1 MNKTAIKNFAIW
13 ARNKLIADICYR
25 AGLMGITE
33 KGIADPLPQSTLD
46 AQFYDI
52 GAAEPYLVAGE
63 AIKQRRQLVSAIR
76 EKEAD
81 IDYATAY
88 QYIME
93 EVAYTWFNRLIA
105 VRFMEV
111 NDYLPSHLRVLS
123 SESGKVEPDLVT
135 TPFDAELPFTA
146 EEEAQIIQWKQDNK
160 LDELFRFL
168 FIKQCNAL
176 NEILPGLFEKTTD
189 YTEVLL
195 NLSVVDQ
202 EGVVYK
208 VTHDI
213 PEKDFNIE
221 QGGQVE
227 IIGWLYQYYNTEP
240 KAAAFA
246 KNGKITK
253 EEIPAVTQLFTPDW
267 IVRYMVEN
275 SLGRLWVEG
284 HPDSDLR
291 KNWKYYLDE
300 APQEPEVQAKL
311 AEIRKEYAALS
322 PEDLT
327 LIDPCMGSGHIL
339 VYAFDVLMQI
349 YESVGYSQRDAAKS
363 ILEHN
368 LYGLDIDDR
377 AYQLAYFAVMMKAR
391 QYNRRILN
399 GENTCHVYAIQE
411 SNSINRAHLKF
422 FGAGLSD
429 LEKNTAKMQLEGLLD
444 ILTDA
449 KEYGSIL
456 NVPEYNWAL
465 LRRFVDGVDDEVQI
479 SLESAGVEQTAEELQ
494 KLIDIGETMA
504 RKYWVTCTNPPYA
517 GTSNLS
523 TNVNNL
529 VKKNY
534 PDSKADLFAVFIER
548 CRAMTANKG
557 FQAMITQ
564 HSWMFLSKLVN
575 LRVKV
580 QRDTIVNLVH
590 LGARAFEEIGGEVVQ
605 TASFVIKKN
614 KIQAYRGKY
623 YRLVNCTTPEEKE
636 KSFLTHTNEYVAQQE
651 NYQKIPDV
659 PISYQLKPEVYS
671 IFEKKQFIGDAGAA
685 KQGLATSDNNR
696 FLRFWPEISFDKI
709 GFGILDC
716 EKTTDSPSKWF
727 PYIKGGTFRRWYP
740 NKEYVVNYQNNGFE
754 IKAAVMKK
762 YPYLNNPDFVVKN
775 TSAYFH
781 AGITWSDVATGKFS
795 ARWVDDG
802 YIFAD
807 AGPMLFVHVDPYVK
821 MGYMN
826 TPVFQMF
833 CDLICQGLHYSTGQ
847 IPQIPYLQD
856 IEDKSYIAA
865 AVDENIRLSKEDW
878 DSFET
883 SWEFTTHP
891 LVNMSKGLWDAT
903 STAAAMDYYYGYLP
917 EASCP
922 LEICYLLWQGQCKER
937 FEKLKANEEELN
949 RIFIDIYGLQDE
961 LTPEVEDKD
970 VTVRKADLQRD
981 IKSLL
986 SYAVGCMFGRYSL
999 DVPGLVL
1006 AGQPFESRFVKAADI
1021 TKGVMDLAPGLYR
1034 DPEELYIR
1042 TENDEQLC
1050 TFAPDVDNV
1059 IPITDE
1065 EYLEDDIVARL
1076 CDWLKAVYGAATLE
1090 ANLDYIA
1097 KALGNKGSTSRE
1109 VIRNYFVNDFF
1120 KDHCQTYSVTGSGKR
1135 PIYWLFDSGKQ
1146 NGFKALVYLHRYTPD
1161 TIGTLRVDYL
1171 HKMQRVYES
1180 EINRMQDMMD
1190 HTTNARE
1197 AAAASKRKD
1206 KLTKQLKEC
1215 RDYDEKISHLALSRI
1230 ALDLDDGVKVNY
1242 RKLQTAADGKFYEVL
1257 ADSKNIMAKEKK

>member
-52 GAAEPYLVAGE
+52 GAAEPYLVADE
-63 AIKQRRQLVSAIR
+63 AIKQRRQLVSTIR

-81 IDYATAY
+81 TDYATAY

-135 TPFDAELPFTA
+135 TPFDADLPFTA

-202 EGVVYK
+202 EGMVYK
-208 VTHDI
+208 LTHDI

-311 AEIRKEYAALS
+311 ATIRKEYVALN

-349 YESVGYSQRDAAKS
+349 YTSVGYSERDAAKS

-456 NVPEYNWAL
+456 NVSEYDWKL
-465 LRRFVDGVDDEVQI
+465 LRRFVGGIDDEVQI
-479 SLESAGVEQTAEELQ
+479 TLESAGVEQTAEELQ
-494 KLIDIGETMA
+494 KLIDLGETMA

-523 TNVNNL
+523 ANVNNF

-548 CRAMTANKG
+548 CRVMTADNG
-557 FQAMITQ
+557 YQAMITQ
-564 HSWMFLSKLVN
+564 HSWMFIASYEN
-575 LRVKV
+575 LRKKLLKSN
-580 QRDTIVNLVH
+580 IVNLVH
-590 LGARAFEEIGGEVVQ
+590 LGARAFDEIQGEVVQ
-605 TASFVIKKN
+605 TVAFVLCN
-614 KIQAYRGKY
+614 SAVCGYENLYVRLLEGK
-623 YRLVNCTTPEEKE
+623 TEEEKRLGFLEE
-636 KSFLTHTNEYVAQQE
+636 KNRYILRQEIFGKIPRCEYVYWVSDALVADFE
-651 NYQKIPDV
+651 NY
-659 PISYQLKPEVYS
+659 
-671 IFEKKQFIGDAGAA
+671 KKVRDFCTVRNGLTTGDN
-685 KQGLATSDNNR
+685 DR
-696 FLRFWPEISFDKI
+696 FLRLWFEIDEMQEGK
-709 GFGILDC
+709 
-716 EKTTDSPSKWF
+716 KWF
-727 PYIKGGTFRRWYP
+727 PCNKGGAFRRWYG
-740 NKEYVVNYQNNGFE
+740 NKD
-754 IKAAVMKK
+754 
-762 YPYLNNPDFVVKN
+762 YLIN
-775 TSAYFH
+775 
-781 AGITWSDVATGKFS
+781 WQ
-795 ARWVDDG
+795 DDG
-802 YIFAD
+802 YELKHFYDLKTKKLRSTLRNIDFNFRSSIVV
-807 AGPMLFVHVDPYVK
+807 GHVASGDLPYR
-821 MGYMN
+821 
-826 TPVFQMF
+826 
-833 CDLICQGLHYSTGQ
+833 L
-847 IPQIPYLQD
+847 
-856 IEDKSYIAA
+856 
-865 AVDENIRLSKEDW
+865 VDEGAISESAVNSIYTLDDRINLKYMLGVFNSKPCNYISRMLSPTLGVSPEDVLNIPVPEVEKMDFIEIVNDNLCLSKEDW

-883 SWEFTTHP
+883 SWDFKTHP
-891 LVNMSKGLWDAT
+891 LVKLRMAGAYSWGNNAP
-903 STAAAMDYYYGYLP
+903 AMRIESAYKAWEETCDG
-917 EASCP
+917 
-922 LEICYLLWQGQCKER
+922 R
-937 FEKLKANEEELN
+937 FQKLKANEEELN

-961 LTPEVEDKD
+961 LTPEVEEKD

-1006 AGQPFESRFVKAADI
+1006 AGQPFEEKFVYAS
-1021 TKGVMDLAPGLYR
+1021 APLTGTGFAGSSDFSYAR
-1034 DPEELYIR
+1034 GDAYIR
-1042 TENDEQLC
+1042 TEDGVKRC

-1076 CDWLKAVYGAATLE
+1076 CDWLKVVYGADTLE

-1097 KALGNKGSTSRE
+1097 KALGNKGTTSRE

>member
-81 IDYATAY
+81 TDYATAY

-208 VTHDI
+208 LTHDI

-240 KAAAFA
+240 KKAAFE

-311 AEIRKEYAALS
+311 ADIRKEYAALS

-411 SNSINRAHLKF
+411 SNPIKRAHLKF
-422 FGAGLSD
+422 FGADLSD
-429 LEKNTAKMQLEGLLD
+429 LEKNTAKMQLESLLD

-465 LRRFVDGVDDEVQI
+465 LRRFVGGIDDEVQI
-479 SLESAGVEQTAEELQ
+479 SLESAGVEQTAEELA
-494 KLIDIGETMA
+494 KLIDLGETMA
-504 RKYWVTCTNPPYA
+504 RKYWTICTNPPYA

-523 TNVNNL
+523 ANVNNF

-548 CRAMTANKG
+548 CRQMTADNG

-564 HSWMFLSKLVN
+564 HSWMFLSSFEKLREKMMLTETVN
-575 LRVKV
+575 MA
-580 QRDTIVNLVH
+580 H

-605 TASFVIKKN
+605 TTAFVRCANHVDGYKGTYCRLIEPTSQQGKEDMFLAGKN
-614 KIQAYRGKY
+614 RYIANQDNFG
-623 YRLVNCTTPEEKE
+623 
-636 KSFLTHTNEYVAQQE
+636 
-651 NYQKIPDV
+651 KIPGASIV
-659 PISYQLKPEVYS
+659 YWCSPEILRAFS
-671 IFEKKQFIGDAGAA
+671 DNKKIGEIATP
-685 KQGLATSDNNR
+685 KQGSTLGDNST
-696 FLRFWPEISFDKI
+696 FLRCWFEIGAKR
-709 GFGILDC
+709 
-716 EKTTDSPSKWF
+716 SKWF
-727 PYIKGGTFRRWYP
+727 NCMKGGEYRRWYG
-740 NKEYVVNYQNNGFE
+740 NLSYVVDWENNGE
-754 IKAAVMKK
+754 RVRSTGRATIR
-762 YPYLNNPDFVVKN
+762 
-775 TSAYFH
+775 SADLLFKE
-781 AGITWSDVATGKFS
+781 GITWSNITTGLSSFRYMPTGFFFESTGSVCFATKDKLMYLL
-795 ARWVDDG
+795 A
-802 YIFAD
+802 Y
-807 AGPMLFVHVDPYVK
+807 L
-821 MGYMN
+821 N
-826 TPVFQMF
+826 TPIADRINKM
-833 CDLICQGLHYSTGQ
+833 INPTLH
-847 IPQIPYLQD
+847 LQSGD
-856 IEDKSYIAA
+856 IAKLPVIVDAA
-865 AVDENIRLSKEDW
+865 RGNQVDEYAEENISLCKADW

-883 SWEFTTHP
+883 SWDFTTHP
-891 LVNMSKGLWDAT
+891 LVKLKMAGANPWGNNNE
-903 STAAAMDYYYGYLP
+903 STIRLSTVYKAW
-917 EASCP
+917 
-922 LEICYLLWQGQCKER
+922 EITCNGR

-1006 AGQPFESRFVKAADI
+1006 AGQPFEGKFVHASNAV
-1021 TKGVMDLAPGLYR
+1021 TGTGVLGAPGLLR
-1034 DPEELYIR
+1034 APGALYLR
-1042 TENDEQLC
+1042 TEDGVKQC

-1065 EYLEDDIVARL
+1065 EYLEGDIIARL
-1076 CDWLKAVYGAATLE
+1076 CDWLKVVYGADTLE

-1097 KALGNKGSTSRE
+1097 KALGNKGTTSRE
-1109 VIRNYFVNDFF
+1109 IIRNYFVNDFF

>member
-81 IDYATAY
+81 TDYATAY

-135 TPFDAELPFTA
+135 TPFDADLPFTA

-176 NEILPGLFEKTTD
+176 NGILPGLFEKTTD

-208 VTHDI
+208 LTHDI
-213 PEKDFNIE
+213 PESDFNIE

-240 KAAAFA
+240 KKIAFE

-311 AEIRKEYAALS
+311 ADIRKEYAALS

-339 VYAFDVLMQI
+339 VYAFEVLMQI

-399 GENTCHVYAIQE
+399 GENTCHVHAIQE
-411 SNSINRAHLKF
+411 SNPINRAHLKF

-429 LEKNTAKMQLEGLLD
+429 LEKNTAKMQLDGLLD

-456 NVPEYNWAL
+456 NVPEYNWEL
-465 LRRFVDGVDDEVQI
+465 LRRFVGGIDDEVQI

-494 KLIDIGETMA
+494 KLIDLGETMA
-504 RKYWVTCTNPPYA
+504 RKYWVSCTNPPYA

-523 TNVNNL
+523 ARVNNF

-548 CRAMTANKG
+548 CRTMTADNG

-564 HSWMFLSKLVN
+564 QAWMFIASYENFRKKL
-575 LRVKV
+575 LKCS
-580 QRDTIVNLVH
+580 IVNMTH
-590 LGARAFEEIGGEVVQ
+590 LGAHAFDEIQGEVVQ
-605 TASFVIKKN
+605 TVSFVLNNNYIGGYKGSYVRLLDEKNENAKRLAFLQKKEGIILEQN
-614 KIQAYRGKY
+614 MFAQIPRY
-623 YRLVNCTTPEEKE
+623 
-636 KSFLTHTNEYVAQQE
+636 EYVYWASE
-651 NYQKIPDV
+651 ALIAD
-659 PISYQLKPEVYS
+659 
-671 IFEKKQFIGDAGAA
+671 FKKYKKVRDFCTVRNGLTTGDN
-685 KQGLATSDNNR
+685 DR
-696 FLRFWPEISFDKI
+696 FLRIWFEIDSR
-709 GFGILDC
+709 
-716 EKTTDSPSKWF
+716 KTNQKWF
-727 PYIKGGTFRRWYP
+727 PCNKGGTFRRWYGNRDYLINWEDNGYDLKHFYDVRTKKLRSTLRNIDFNFKKSIVVGHVASGDLP
-740 NKEYVVNYQNNGFE
+740 YRLVNCGAISESAVNSIYALDDNVNLEYLLGVFNSKPCNYISNMLSPTLGISPEDVLNIPVPVTNELNIEETVNEN
-754 IKAAVMKK
+754 
-762 YPYLNNPDFVVKN
+762 
-775 TSAYFH
+775 
-781 AGITWSDVATGKFS
+781 
-795 ARWVDDG
+795 
-802 YIFAD
+802 
-807 AGPMLFVHVDPYVK
+807 
-821 MGYMN
+821 
-826 TPVFQMF
+826 
-833 CDLICQGLHYSTGQ
+833 
-847 IPQIPYLQD
+847 LQ
-856 IEDKSYIAA
+856 
-865 AVDENIRLSKEDW
+865 LSKNDW

-883 SWEFTTHP
+883 SWDFTTHP
-891 LVNMSKGLWDAT
+891 LVYLSKGLWEQTNVAC
-903 STAAAMDYYYGYLP
+903 MMEHYYGSLP

-999 DVPGLVL
+999 DVPGLAY
-1006 AGQPFESRFVKAADI
+1006 AGGEWDSSKY
-1021 TKGVMDLAPGLYR
+1021 GSCL
-1034 DPEELYIR
+1034 
-1042 TENDEQLC
+1042 
-1050 TFAPDVDNV
+1050 PDVDNV

-1065 EYLEDDIVARL
+1065 EYLDDDIVARL
-1076 CDWLKAVYGAATLE
+1076 CDWLKAVYGADTLE

-1257 ADSKNIMAKEKK
+1257 ADSKNIMTKEKK

>member
-52 GAAEPYLVAGE
+52 GATEPYLVAGE
-63 AIKQRRQLVSAIR
+63 AIKQRRQLVEVIR
-76 EKEAD
+76 DKEKD
-81 IDYATAY
+81 SDYRTAY
-88 QYIME
+88 QYVME

-135 TPFDAELPFTA
+135 TPFDAELSFTA

-208 VTHDI
+208 LTHDI

-311 AEIRKEYAALS
+311 ATIRKEYAALS

-411 SNSINRAHLKF
+411 SNPINRAHLKF

-429 LEKNTAKMQLEGLLD
+429 LEKNTAKMQLDGLLD

-465 LRRFVDGVDDEVQI
+465 LRRFVDGIDDEVQI

-494 KLIDIGETMA
+494 KLIDLGETMA

-523 TNVNNL
+523 ARVNNF

-548 CRAMTANKG
+548 CRAMTANNG

-564 HSWMFLSKLVN
+564 QAWMFIASYENFRKKL
-575 LRVKV
+575 LKCS
-580 QRDTIVNLVH
+580 IVNMTH
-590 LGARAFEEIGGEVVQ
+590 LGAHAFDEIQGEVVQ
-605 TASFVIKKN
+605 TVSFVLNNNYIGGYKGSYVRLLDEKNENAKRLAFLQKKEGIILEQN
-614 KIQAYRGKY
+614 MFAQIPRY
-623 YRLVNCTTPEEKE
+623 
-636 KSFLTHTNEYVAQQE
+636 EYVYWASE
-651 NYQKIPDV
+651 ALIAD
-659 PISYQLKPEVYS
+659 
-671 IFEKKQFIGDAGAA
+671 FKKYKKVRDFCTVRNGLTTGDN
-685 KQGLATSDNNR
+685 DR
-696 FLRFWPEISFDKI
+696 FLRIWFEIDSR
-709 GFGILDC
+709 
-716 EKTTDSPSKWF
+716 KTNQKWF
-727 PYIKGGTFRRWYP
+727 PCNKGGTFRRWYGNRDYLINWEDNGYDLKHFYDVRTKKLRSTLRNIDFNFRKSIVVGHVASGDLP
-740 NKEYVVNYQNNGFE
+740 YRLVNCGAISESAVNSIYALSDNVNLEYLLGVFNSKPCNYISNMLSPTLGISPEDVLNIPVPVTDELNIEETVNEN
-754 IKAAVMKK
+754 
-762 YPYLNNPDFVVKN
+762 
-775 TSAYFH
+775 
-781 AGITWSDVATGKFS
+781 
-795 ARWVDDG
+795 
-802 YIFAD
+802 
-807 AGPMLFVHVDPYVK
+807 
-821 MGYMN
+821 
-826 TPVFQMF
+826 
-833 CDLICQGLHYSTGQ
+833 
-847 IPQIPYLQD
+847 LQ
-856 IEDKSYIAA
+856 
-865 AVDENIRLSKEDW
+865 LSKNDW

-883 SWEFTTHP
+883 SWDFTTHP
-891 LVNMSKGLWDAT
+891 LVSMSKGLWDAT
-903 STAAAMDYYYGYLP
+903 ATAAAMDYFYGYLP

-961 LTPEVEDKD
+961 LTPEVEEKD

-1006 AGQPFESRFVKAADI
+1006 AGQPFEEKFVHASNAV
-1021 TKGVMDLAPGLYR
+1021 TGTGVLGAPGLLR
-1034 DPEELYIR
+1034 APGALYLR
-1042 TENDEQLC
+1042 TEDGVKQC

-1065 EYLEDDIVARL
+1065 EYLEDDIIARL
-1076 CDWLKAVYGAATLE
+1076 CDWLKVVYGADTLE

-1257 ADSKNIMAKEKK
+1257 ADSKNIMVKEKK

>member
-33 KGIADPLPQSTLD
+33 KGIADALPQSTRE
-46 AQFYDI
+46 AEFYDF
-52 GAAEPYLVAGE
+52 GATEPYMLDGD

-81 IDYATAY
+81 TDYATAY

-208 VTHDI
+208 LTHDI

-240 KAAAFA
+240 KKAAFE
-246 KNGKITK
+246 KSGKITK

-275 SLGRLWVEG
+275 SLGRLWLEG

-300 APQEPEVQAKL
+300 APQEPKVQAKL

-399 GENTCHVYAIQE
+399 GENTCHVHAIQE
-411 SNSINRAHLKF
+411 SNNINRAHLKF

-456 NVPEYNWAL
+456 NVESYNWDL
-465 LRRFVDGVDDEVQI
+465 LRRFVGGIDDEVQI
-479 SLESAGVEQTAEELQ
+479 SLESAGVEETAEQLKQLVEQ
-494 KLIDIGETMA
+494 GEVMA
-504 RKYWVTCTNPPYA
+504 QKYWVTVTNPPYA
-517 GTSNLS
+517 GMSKMNAKLNSFVQDNYADYKSDMFSAFVVKCSTMTRTNGYCAFLTPYVWMFIQSYEKMRNYLYANTTIETLIQFEYSAFEEATVPICTFAFRKGYIAKKGCYLRLTDFRGGMEVQRQKTLEAINNHNCGYYFEQYSDNFAKIPGSPVAYWVSEKFTNMYKQTSIAQIATTREGMTTADNDQFVRLWEEVNSEHIAFGCTTSFEAQKTNRRWFPYAEGGDFRKWYGNSWYVVDWQDDGWRIRNFKDEKTGRIRSHNYNLEYIFRECLSWTRVTSGNFCIRYYPKGYLCDTAGAGLFVEKDRMFLLGWLS
-523 TNVNNL
+523 TNIVNQMLQIQNPTI
-529 VKKNY
+529 VVQAGDVARIPVPEKKN
-534 PDSKADLFAVFIER
+534 
-548 CRAMTANKG
+548 NK
-557 FQAMITQ
+557 
-564 HSWMFLSKLVN
+564 
-575 LRVKV
+575 
-580 QRDTIVNLVH
+580 
-590 LGARAFEEIGGEVVQ
+590 
-605 TASFVIKKN
+605 
-614 KIQAYRGKY
+614 
-623 YRLVNCTTPEEKE
+623 
-636 KSFLTHTNEYVAQQE
+636 
-651 NYQKIPDV
+651 
-659 PISYQLKPEVYS
+659 
-671 IFEKKQFIGDAGAA
+671 
-685 KQGLATSDNNR
+685 
-696 FLRFWPEISFDKI
+696 
-709 GFGILDC
+709 
-716 EKTTDSPSKWF
+716 
-727 PYIKGGTFRRWYP
+727 
-740 NKEYVVNYQNNGFE
+740 
-754 IKAAVMKK
+754 
-762 YPYLNNPDFVVKN
+762 
-775 TSAYFH
+775 
-781 AGITWSDVATGKFS
+781 
-795 ARWVDDG
+795 
-802 YIFAD
+802 
-807 AGPMLFVHVDPYVK
+807 
-821 MGYMN
+821 
-826 TPVFQMF
+826 
-833 CDLICQGLHYSTGQ
+833 
-847 IPQIPYLQD
+847 QD
-856 IEDKSYIAA
+856 IENLVED
-865 AVDENIRLSKEDW
+865 NISISKEDW

-883 SWEFTTHP
+883 SWDFKVHP
-891 LVNMSKGLWDAT
+891 LV
-903 STAAAMDYYYGYLP
+903 
-917 EASCP
+917 
-922 LEICYLLWQGQCKER
+922 
-937 FEKLKANEEELN
+937 
-949 RIFIDIYGLQDE
+949 
-961 LTPEVEDKD
+961 
-970 VTVRKADLQRD
+970 
-981 IKSLL
+981 
-986 SYAVGCMFGRYSL
+986 
-999 DVPGLVL
+999 
-1006 AGQPFESRFVKAADI
+1006 
-1021 TKGVMDLAPGLYR
+1021 
-1034 DPEELYIR
+1034 
-1042 TENDEQLC
+1042 
-1050 TFAPDVDNV
+1050 
-1059 IPITDE
+1059 
-1065 EYLEDDIVARL
+1065 
-1076 CDWLKAVYGAATLE
+1076 
-1090 ANLDYIA
+1090 
-1097 KALGNKGSTSRE
+1097 
-1109 VIRNYFVNDFF
+1109 
-1120 KDHCQTYSVTGSGKR
+1120 
-1135 PIYWLFDSGKQ
+1135 
-1146 NGFKALVYLHRYTPD
+1146 
-1161 TIGTLRVDYL
+1161 
-1171 HKMQRVYES
+1171 
-1180 EINRMQDMMD
+1180 
-1190 HTTNARE
+1190 
-1197 AAAASKRKD
+1197 
-1206 KLTKQLKEC
+1206 
-1215 RDYDEKISHLALSRI
+1215 
-1230 ALDLDDGVKVNY
+1230 
-1242 RKLQTAADGKFYEVL
+1242 
-1257 ADSKNIMAKEKK
+1257 

>member
-81 IDYATAY
+81 TDYATAY

-135 TPFDAELPFTA
+135 TPFDADLPFTA
-146 EEEAQIIQWKQDNK
+146 EEEARIIQWKQDNK

-176 NEILPGLFEKTTD
+176 NEMLPGLFEKTTD

-208 VTHDI
+208 LTHDI

-311 AEIRKEYAALS
+311 ADIRKEYAALN

-349 YESVGYSQRDAAKS
+349 YTSVGYSERDAAKS

-456 NVPEYNWAL
+456 NVPEYNWEL
-465 LRRFVDGVDDEVQI
+465 LRRFVDRIDMEGQI
-479 SLESAGVEQTAEELQ
+479 SFDDTGVEKAAKELQ
-494 KLIDIGETMA
+494 KLIDLGETMA

-523 TNVNNL
+523 ANVNNF

-548 CRAMTANKG
+548 CRAMTADNG
-557 FQAMITQ
+557 YQAMITQ
-564 HSWMFLSKLVN
+564 HSWMFLSSFEKLREKMMLTETVN
-575 LRVKV
+575 MA
-580 QRDTIVNLVH
+580 H

-605 TASFVIKKN
+605 TTSFVRCANHVEGYKGTYCRLIEPTS
-614 KIQAYRGKY
+614 QQGK
-623 YRLVNCTTPEEKE
+623 EEM
-636 KSFLTHTNEYVAQQE
+636 FLAGQNRYTANQDDFA
-651 NYQKIPDV
+651 KIPGISFAYWISSDV
-659 PISYQLKPEVYS
+659 LKLFDERTVGS
-671 IFEKKQFIGDAGAA
+671 IADAKSGM
-685 KQGLATSDNNR
+685 TTTDNTR
-696 FLRFWPEISFDKI
+696 FLRLWEEVDYNKI
-709 GFGILDC
+709 GFGYRDIEDTQDR
-716 EKTTDSPSKWF
+716 KYKWF
-727 PYIKGGTFRRWYP
+727 PFCKGGDFRRWAG
-740 NKEYVVNYQNNGFE
+740 NESFVVNWFNNGEE
-754 IKAAVMKK
+754 IRAAAEGASGGRLVNIDCALKECLVWTK
-762 YPYLNNPDFVVKN
+762 ISSSNISLRLKN
-775 TSAYFH
+775 Q
-781 AGITWSDVATGKFS
+781 GIFFSDAAPG
-795 ARWVDDG
+795 
-802 YIFAD
+802 IFASERELYYLL
-807 AGPMLFVHVDPYVK
+807 ALLNTKYATEIIKLINPTLNFVPGAVASVPVK
-821 MGYMN
+821 RDSEYEESI
-826 TPVFQMF
+826 VE
-833 CDLICQGLHYSTGQ
+833 LA
-847 IPQIPYLQD
+847 
-856 IEDKSYIAA
+856 EDNVQY
-865 AVDENIRLSKEDW
+865 SKEDW

-883 SWEFTTHP
+883 SWDFKVHP
-891 LVNMSKGLWDAT
+891 LV
-903 STAAAMDYYYGYLP
+903 
-917 EASCP
+917 
-922 LEICYLLWQGQCKER
+922 
-937 FEKLKANEEELN
+937 
-949 RIFIDIYGLQDE
+949 
-961 LTPEVEDKD
+961 
-970 VTVRKADLQRD
+970 
-981 IKSLL
+981 
-986 SYAVGCMFGRYSL
+986 
-999 DVPGLVL
+999 
-1006 AGQPFESRFVKAADI
+1006 
-1021 TKGVMDLAPGLYR
+1021 
-1034 DPEELYIR
+1034 
-1042 TENDEQLC
+1042 
-1050 TFAPDVDNV
+1050 
-1059 IPITDE
+1059 
-1065 EYLEDDIVARL
+1065 
-1076 CDWLKAVYGAATLE
+1076 
-1090 ANLDYIA
+1090 
-1097 KALGNKGSTSRE
+1097 
-1109 VIRNYFVNDFF
+1109 
-1120 KDHCQTYSVTGSGKR
+1120 
-1135 PIYWLFDSGKQ
+1135 
-1146 NGFKALVYLHRYTPD
+1146 
-1161 TIGTLRVDYL
+1161 
-1171 HKMQRVYES
+1171 
-1180 EINRMQDMMD
+1180 
-1190 HTTNARE
+1190 
-1197 AAAASKRKD
+1197 
-1206 KLTKQLKEC
+1206 
-1215 RDYDEKISHLALSRI
+1215 
-1230 ALDLDDGVKVNY
+1230 
-1242 RKLQTAADGKFYEVL
+1242 
-1257 ADSKNIMAKEKK
+1257 

>member
-63 AIKQRRQLVSAIR
+63 AIKQRRQLVEVIR
-76 EKEAD
+76 DKEKD
-81 IDYATAY
+81 SDYRTAY
-88 QYIME
+88 QYVME

-208 VTHDI
+208 LTHDI
-213 PEKDFNIE
+213 PESDFNIE

-275 SLGRLWVEG
+275 SLGRLWLEG

-311 AEIRKEYAALS
+311 ADIRKEYAALS

-349 YESVGYSQRDAAKS
+349 YTSVGYSERDAAKS

-429 LEKNTAKMQLEGLLD
+429 VEKNTAKMQLEGLLD

-456 NVPEYNWAL
+456 NVSEYDWKL
-465 LRRFVDGVDDEVQI
+465 LRRFVGGIDDEVQI
-479 SLESAGVEQTAEELQ
+479 TLESAGVEQTAEELQ
-494 KLIDIGETMA
+494 KLIDLGETMA

-523 TNVNNL
+523 ANVNNF

-548 CRAMTANKG
+548 CRVMTADNG
-557 FQAMITQ
+557 YQAMITQ
-564 HSWMFLSKLVN
+564 HSWMFIASYEN
-575 LRVKV
+575 LRKKLLKSN
-580 QRDTIVNLVH
+580 IVNLVH
-590 LGARAFEEIGGEVVQ
+590 LGARAFDEIQGEVVQ
-605 TASFVIKKN
+605 TVAFVLCNSAVCGYENI
-614 KIQAYRGKY
+614 YVRLLEGK
-623 YRLVNCTTPEEKE
+623 TEEEKRLGFLEE
-636 KSFLTHTNEYVAQQE
+636 KNRYILRQE
-651 NYQKIPDV
+651 IFGKIP
-659 PISYQLKPEVYS
+659 
-671 IFEKKQFIGDAGAA
+671 
-685 KQGLATSDNNR
+685 R
-696 FLRFWPEISFDKI
+696 W
-709 GFGILDC
+709 
-716 EKTTDSPSKWF
+716 W
-727 PYIKGGTFRRWYP
+727 RRP
-740 NKEYVVNYQNNGFE
+740 NK
-754 IKAAVMKK
+754 K
-762 YPYLNNPDFVVKN
+762 
-775 TSAYFH
+775 
-781 AGITWSDVATGKFS
+781 
-795 ARWVDDG
+795 
-802 YIFAD
+802 
-807 AGPMLFVHVDPYVK
+807 
-821 MGYMN
+821 
-826 TPVFQMF
+826 
-833 CDLICQGLHYSTGQ
+833 
-847 IPQIPYLQD
+847 
-856 IEDKSYIAA
+856 
-865 AVDENIRLSKEDW
+865 
-878 DSFET
+878 
-883 SWEFTTHP
+883 
-891 LVNMSKGLWDAT
+891 
-903 STAAAMDYYYGYLP
+903 
-917 EASCP
+917 
-922 LEICYLLWQGQCKER
+922 
-937 FEKLKANEEELN
+937 
-949 RIFIDIYGLQDE
+949 
-961 LTPEVEDKD
+961 
-970 VTVRKADLQRD
+970 
-981 IKSLL
+981 
-986 SYAVGCMFGRYSL
+986 
-999 DVPGLVL
+999 
-1006 AGQPFESRFVKAADI
+1006 
-1021 TKGVMDLAPGLYR
+1021 
-1034 DPEELYIR
+1034 
-1042 TENDEQLC
+1042 
-1050 TFAPDVDNV
+1050 
-1059 IPITDE
+1059 
-1065 EYLEDDIVARL
+1065 
-1076 CDWLKAVYGAATLE
+1076 
-1090 ANLDYIA
+1090 
-1097 KALGNKGSTSRE
+1097 
-1109 VIRNYFVNDFF
+1109 
-1120 KDHCQTYSVTGSGKR
+1120 
-1135 PIYWLFDSGKQ
+1135 
-1146 NGFKALVYLHRYTPD
+1146 
-1161 TIGTLRVDYL
+1161 TI
-1171 HKMQRVYES
+1171 
-1180 EINRMQDMMD
+1180 
-1190 HTTNARE
+1190 
-1197 AAAASKRKD
+1197 
-1206 KLTKQLKEC
+1206 
-1215 RDYDEKISHLALSRI
+1215 
-1230 ALDLDDGVKVNY
+1230 
-1242 RKLQTAADGKFYEVL
+1242 
-1257 ADSKNIMAKEKK
+1257 

>member
-1 MNKTAIKNFAIW
+1 MNKTAIKSFAIW

-81 IDYATAY
+81 TDYATAY

-135 TPFDAELPFTA
+135 TPFDADLPFTA

-176 NEILPGLFEKTTD
+176 NGILPGLFEKTTD

-208 VTHDI
+208 LTHDI
-213 PEKDFNIE
+213 PESDFNIE

-240 KAAAFA
+240 KKIAFE

-311 AEIRKEYAALS
+311 ADIRKEYAALS

-339 VYAFDVLMQI
+339 VYAFEVLMQI

-399 GENTCHVYAIQE
+399 GENTCHVHAIQE
-411 SNSINRAHLKF
+411 SNPINRAHLKF

-429 LEKNTAKMQLEGLLD
+429 LEKNTAKMQLDGLLD

-456 NVPEYNWAL
+456 NVPEYNWEL
-465 LRRFVDGVDDEVQI
+465 LRRFVGGIDDEVQI

-494 KLIDIGETMA
+494 KLIDLGETMA
-504 RKYWVTCTNPPYA
+504 RKYWVSCTNPPYA

-523 TNVNNL
+523 ARVNNF

-548 CRAMTANKG
+548 CRTMTADNG

-564 HSWMFLSKLVN
+564 QAWMFIASYENFRKKL
-575 LRVKV
+575 LKCS
-580 QRDTIVNLVH
+580 IVNMTH
-590 LGARAFEEIGGEVVQ
+590 LGAHAFDEIQGEVVQ
-605 TASFVIKKN
+605 TVSFVLNNNYIGGYKGSYVRLLDEKNENAKRLAFLQKKEGIILEQN
-614 KIQAYRGKY
+614 MFAQIPRY
-623 YRLVNCTTPEEKE
+623 
-636 KSFLTHTNEYVAQQE
+636 EYVYWASE
-651 NYQKIPDV
+651 ALIAD
-659 PISYQLKPEVYS
+659 
-671 IFEKKQFIGDAGAA
+671 FKKYKKVRDFCTVRNGLTTGDN
-685 KQGLATSDNNR
+685 DR
-696 FLRFWPEISFDKI
+696 FLRIWFEIDSR
-709 GFGILDC
+709 
-716 EKTTDSPSKWF
+716 KTNQKWF
-727 PYIKGGTFRRWYP
+727 PCNKGGTFRRWYGNRDYLINWEDNGYDLKHFYDVRTKKLRSTLRNIDFNFKKSIVVGHVASGDLP
-740 NKEYVVNYQNNGFE
+740 YRLVNCGAISESAVNSIYALDDNVNLEYLLGVFNSKPCNYISNMLSPTLGISPEDVLNIPVPVTNELNIEETVNEN
-754 IKAAVMKK
+754 
-762 YPYLNNPDFVVKN
+762 
-775 TSAYFH
+775 
-781 AGITWSDVATGKFS
+781 
-795 ARWVDDG
+795 
-802 YIFAD
+802 
-807 AGPMLFVHVDPYVK
+807 
-821 MGYMN
+821 
-826 TPVFQMF
+826 
-833 CDLICQGLHYSTGQ
+833 
-847 IPQIPYLQD
+847 LQ
-856 IEDKSYIAA
+856 
-865 AVDENIRLSKEDW
+865 LSKNDW

-883 SWEFTTHP
+883 SWDFTTHP
-891 LVNMSKGLWDAT
+891 LVYLSKGLWEQTNVAC
-903 STAAAMDYYYGYLP
+903 MMEHYYGSLP

-999 DVPGLVL
+999 DVPGLAY
-1006 AGQPFESRFVKAADI
+1006 AGGEWDSSKY
-1021 TKGVMDLAPGLYR
+1021 GSCL
-1034 DPEELYIR
+1034 
-1042 TENDEQLC
+1042 
-1050 TFAPDVDNV
+1050 PDVDNV

-1065 EYLEDDIVARL
+1065 EYLDDDIVARL
-1076 CDWLKAVYGAATLE
+1076 CDWLKAVYGADTLE

>member
-63 AIKQRRQLVSAIR
+63 AIKQRRQLVEAIR
-76 EKEAD
+76 DKEKD
-81 IDYATAY
+81 SDYRTAY
-88 QYIME
+88 QYVME

-111 NDYLPSHLRVLS
+111 NDYLPTGLRVLS
-123 SESGKVEPDLVT
+123 SESGKLEPDLVT
-135 TPFDAELPFTA
+135 H
-146 EEEAQIIQWKQDNK
+146 
-160 LDELFRFL
+160 LDEAEYEFNEAEKKEIAEWQLNNELDKLFRFL

-208 VTHDI
+208 LTHDI

-300 APQEPEVQAKL
+300 APQEPQVQAKL
-311 AEIRKEYAALS
+311 AEICKEYAALN

-391 QYNRRILN
+391 QYNRRVLN

-411 SNSINRAHLKF
+411 SNPINRAHLKF

-456 NVPEYNWAL
+456 NVPEYNWDL
-465 LRRFVDGVDDEVQI
+465 LRRFVGSIDDEVQI
-479 SLESAGVEQTAEELQ
+479 SLESAGVEQTAEELA
-494 KLIDIGETMA
+494 KLIDLGETMA

-523 TNVNNL
+523 ARVNNF

-548 CRAMTANKG
+548 CRAMTADNG
-557 FQAMITQ
+557 YQAMITQ
-564 HSWMFLSKLVN
+564 HSWMFLSSFEKLREKMMLTETVN
-575 LRVKV
+575 MA
-580 QRDTIVNLVH
+580 H

-605 TASFVIKKN
+605 TTAFVRCANHVDGYKGTYCRLIEPTS
-614 KIQAYRGKY
+614 QQGK
-623 YRLVNCTTPEEKE
+623 EEM
-636 KSFLTHTNEYVAQQE
+636 FLAGQNRYTANQDDFA
-651 NYQKIPDV
+651 KIPG
-659 PISYQLKPEVYS
+659 ISFAYWISSDALKLFDERTVGS
-671 IFEKKQFIGDAGAA
+671 IADAKSGM
-685 KQGLATSDNNR
+685 TTTDNTR
-696 FLRFWPEISFDKI
+696 FLRLWEEVDYNKI
-709 GFGILDC
+709 GFGYRDIEDTQDR
-716 EKTTDSPSKWF
+716 KYKWF
-727 PYIKGGTFRRWYP
+727 PFCKGGDFRRWAG
-740 NKEYVVNYQNNGFE
+740 NESFVVNWFNNGEE
-754 IKAAVMKK
+754 IRAAAEGASGGRLVNIDCALKECLVWTK
-762 YPYLNNPDFVVKN
+762 ISSSNISLRLKN
-775 TSAYFH
+775 Q
-781 AGITWSDVATGKFS
+781 GIFFSDAAPG
-795 ARWVDDG
+795 
-802 YIFAD
+802 IFASERELYYLL
-807 AGPMLFVHVDPYVK
+807 ALLNTKYATEIIKLINPTLNFVPGAVASVPVK
-821 MGYMN
+821 RDSEYEESI
-826 TPVFQMF
+826 VE
-833 CDLICQGLHYSTGQ
+833 LA
-847 IPQIPYLQD
+847 
-856 IEDKSYIAA
+856 EDNVQY
-865 AVDENIRLSKEDW
+865 SKEDW

-883 SWEFTTHP
+883 SWDFKVHP
-891 LVNMSKGLWDAT
+891 LV
-903 STAAAMDYYYGYLP
+903 
-917 EASCP
+917 
-922 LEICYLLWQGQCKER
+922 
-937 FEKLKANEEELN
+937 
-949 RIFIDIYGLQDE
+949 
-961 LTPEVEDKD
+961 
-970 VTVRKADLQRD
+970 
-981 IKSLL
+981 
-986 SYAVGCMFGRYSL
+986 
-999 DVPGLVL
+999 
-1006 AGQPFESRFVKAADI
+1006 
-1021 TKGVMDLAPGLYR
+1021 
-1034 DPEELYIR
+1034 
-1042 TENDEQLC
+1042 
-1050 TFAPDVDNV
+1050 
-1059 IPITDE
+1059 
-1065 EYLEDDIVARL
+1065 
-1076 CDWLKAVYGAATLE
+1076 
-1090 ANLDYIA
+1090 
-1097 KALGNKGSTSRE
+1097 
-1109 VIRNYFVNDFF
+1109 
-1120 KDHCQTYSVTGSGKR
+1120 
-1135 PIYWLFDSGKQ
+1135 
-1146 NGFKALVYLHRYTPD
+1146 
-1161 TIGTLRVDYL
+1161 
-1171 HKMQRVYES
+1171 
-1180 EINRMQDMMD
+1180 
-1190 HTTNARE
+1190 
-1197 AAAASKRKD
+1197 
-1206 KLTKQLKEC
+1206 
-1215 RDYDEKISHLALSRI
+1215 
-1230 ALDLDDGVKVNY
+1230 
-1242 RKLQTAADGKFYEVL
+1242 
-1257 ADSKNIMAKEKK
+1257 

>member
-52 GAAEPYLVAGE
+52 GATEPYLVAGE
-63 AIKQRRQLVSAIR
+63 AIKQRRQLVEVIR
-76 EKEAD
+76 DKEKD
-81 IDYATAY
+81 SDYRTAY
-88 QYIME
+88 QYVME

-111 NDYLPSHLRVLS
+111 NDYLPSRLRVLS

-208 VTHDI
+208 LTHDI
-213 PEKDFNIE
+213 PESDFNIE

-411 SNSINRAHLKF
+411 SNPINRAHLKF

-465 LRRFVDGVDDEVQI
+465 LRRFVDGIDMEGQI
-479 SLESAGVEQTAEELQ
+479 SFDDTGVEKAAKELQ
-494 KLIDIGETMA
+494 KLIDLGEAMA
-504 RKYWVTCTNPPYA
+504 RKYWVAVTNPPYA
-517 GTSNLS
+517 GMSKMNAKLNSFVQDNYADYKSDMFSAFVVKCS
-523 TNVNNL
+523 T
-529 VKKNY
+529 
-534 PDSKADLFAVFIER
+534 
-548 CRAMTANKG
+548 MTRTNGYCA
-557 FQAMITQ
+557 FLTPYV
-564 HSWMFLSKLVN
+564 WMFIQSYEKMRKYLYAN
-575 LRVKV
+575 T
-580 QRDTIVNLVH
+580 TIEALIQFEYS
-590 LGARAFEEIGGEVVQ
+590 AFEEATVPICTFAFRKGYIPKKGCYLRLTDFRGGMEIQ
-605 TASFVIKKN
+605 RKKTLEAIN
-614 KIQAYRGKY
+614 NHSCGY
-623 YRLVNCTTPEEKE
+623 YFEQCSDN
-636 KSFLTHTNEYVAQQE
+636 FA
-651 NYQKIPDV
+651 KIPGSPVAYWLSDRF
-659 PISYQLKPEVYS
+659 LKM
-671 IFEKKQFIGDAGAA
+671 FEEGIPLGKMADS
-685 KQGLATSDNNR
+685 KQGLATADNNR
-696 FLRFWPEISFDKI
+696 FVRVWNEVEKDRIYFDAKDI
-709 GFGILDC
+709 Q
-716 EKTTDSPSKWF
+716 ESVASRKKWF
-727 PYIKGGTFRRWYP
+727 PYNKGGEYRKWYG
-740 NKEYVVNYQNNGFE
+740 NNEYIVNWENDGFE
-754 IKAAVMKK
+754 IRH
-762 YPYLNNPDFVVKN
+762 FVDEKGKLRSRPQN
-775 TSAYFH
+775 TAFYFKPS
-781 AGITWSDVATGKFS
+781 GSWSDITSGTNAFRYKPEGNLFDITGMSFFSTDRLYYLIGLCNTKIGTEVLKIVAPTIHCQCGDVANIPVIYDKNK
-795 ARWVDDG
+795 
-802 YIFAD
+802 AD
-807 AGPMLFVHVDPYVK
+807 VVNAL
-821 MGYMN
+821 
-826 TPVFQMF
+826 
-833 CDLICQGLHYSTGQ
+833 
-847 IPQIPYLQD
+847 
-856 IEDKSYIAA
+856 
-865 AVDENIRLSKEDW
+865 VDENISLSKDDW
-878 DSFET
+878 DVFET
-883 SWEFTTHP
+883 SWDFKKHP
-891 LVNMSKGLWDAT
+891 LVKLRMAGAYSWGNNAP
-903 STAAAMDYYYGYLP
+903 AMRIESAYKAWEETCEG
-917 EASCP
+917 
-922 LEICYLLWQGQCKER
+922 R
-937 FEKLKANEEELN
+937 FQKLKANEEELN

-1006 AGQPFESRFVKAADI
+1006 AGQPFEEKFVHASNAV
-1021 TKGVMDLAPGLYR
+1021 TGTGVLGAPGLLR
-1034 DPEELYIR
+1034 APGALYLR
-1042 TENDEQLC
+1042 TEDGVKQC

-1065 EYLEDDIVARL
+1065 EYLEDDIIARL
-1076 CDWLKAVYGAATLE
+1076 CDWLKVVYGADTLE